1 MLVLHGLSVF
11 PQLGCAPLE
20 HFSTLHQNGSLGV
33 RNYIGRVHLH
43 EIWLQPKA
51 SLTRTRATNDQN
63 IFVSGGL
70 WVLGAAV
77 HCQALR
83 FRQNHIVLEY
93 RVDVG
98 CNVLMGSP

>member
-1 MLVLHGLSVF
+1 MI
-11 PQLGCAPLE
+11 QLRCASP
-20 HFSTLHQNGSLGV
+20 FQTGTSRTSLGV

-83 FRQNHIVLEY
+83 FRQNHIVLKY
-93 RVDVG
+93 RINVR
-98 CNVLMGSP
+98 CNILTGSP